1 MRWDGTSFDYNPFMD
16 AKSYS
21 VREEIA
27 HSATHGLGIVLSLAG
42 LVALVTTASRTGDTW
57 DVVASAV
64 YGVTLVLLYLTST
77 LYHSIPHP
85 PAKRILRIL
94 DHSAIYLL
102 IAGTY
107 TPFTLVLLRGPWGW
121 TLFGLVWGLAILGI
135 TLKVAAIGRFRRLS
149 LVLYIG
155 MGWLVVIALGPLTA
169 ALARGGMILLV
180 LGGLAYTSGVLFYV
194 WRRLPYHHAVWHA
207 FVLAGSVLH
216 FFAILLYVV
225 PGKS

>member
-42 LVALVTTASRTGDTW
+42 LVALVTTASRTGDL

-85 PAKRILRIL
+85 PAKRVLRIL

-121 TLFGLVWGLAILGI
+121 TPLGDGLGA
-135 TLKVAAIGRFRRLS
+135 GRPGDHAQGGRHGALPGGCRWCS
-149 LVLYIG
+149 TSAWA
-155 MGWLVVIALGPLTA
+155 GW
-169 ALARGGMILLV
+169 
-180 LGGLAYTSGVLFYV
+180 
-194 WRRLPYHHAVWHA
+194 W
-207 FVLAGSVLH
+207 
-216 FFAILLYVV
+216 
-225 PGKS
+225 